1 MTEYQQTQALT
12 PQQVAEEL
20 NVTATTVHV
29 LLRDGDLKG
38 FKIKRQWRVT
48 REELDAFKTR
58 GRGNE

>member
-1 MTEYQQTQALT
+1 MTEHQQTQALT
-12 PQQVAEEL
+12 PKQVAEEL

-38 FKIKRQWRVT
+38 FKIKRQWRIA

-58 GRGNE
+58 GRRE

>member
-1 MTEYQQTQALT
+1 MTEHQQTQALT

-38 FKIKRQWRVT
+38 FKIKRQWRIA

-58 GRGNE
+58 GRRE

>member
-1 MTEYQQTQALT
+1 MTEHQQTQALT

-20 NVTATTVHV
+20 NVTVTTVHV

-58 GRGNE
+58 GRVE

>member
-1 MTEYQQTQALT
+1 MTEHKQTQALT

-20 NVTATTVHV
+20 NVTPTTVHV

-58 GRGNE
+58 GRKNE

>member
-1 MTEYQQTQALT
+1 MTEHQQTQALT

-20 NVTATTVHV
+20 NVTVTTVHV

-58 GRGNE
+58 GRRK